1 LVFGRKA
8 KWKSGLMAAL
18 NPLKYLQEVRQ
29 EVNKITWPTRNE
41 VLISTAMVLVL
52 VFLASLF
59 FLIADQVLAWLVQF
73 VLSFRG

>member
-1 LVFGRKA
+1 
-8 KWKSGLMAAL
+8 MAAL

-29 EVNKITWPTRNE
+29 EVNKVTWPTRNE

-52 VFLASLF
+52 VMLASIF
-59 FLIADQVLAWLVQF
+59 FLVADQVLAWLVQL